1 MKVIHGVLKK
11 TRRITF
17 EEGGGRET
25 AIAARASAIA
35 VSGVGQE
42 TGVGQGWPWGHMSAN
57 AISKPQSAF
66 RSKIMSLEIK
76 TQLMS
81 NPSWVRLSPY
91 GSTTYKARAMDVPLT

>member
-81 NPSWVRLSPY
+81 NPSLGQAKSLWLNDLQ
-91 GSTTYKARAMDVPLT
+91 G